1 MLLASE
7 VSSADA
13 LQARIRALCASGRA
27 ELVQEVP
34 PDAWRCKTLVVS
46 TQALEGA
53 EKDAGAQTAVLV
65 VLRLEQR
72 LSLPKLKQ
80 LLKPQRLKILGLAS
94 PREAEDV
101 IGCSM
106 GLVPPV
112 CIEPARRVI
121 LDTHL
126 FQAGT
131 SPAAGPR
138 LVLGAADEEMHL
150 AMSPRELL
158 LETEACIAEIS
169 DSGPD
174 TALPE
179 FPLRAG
185 RGNVVHVVA
194 LVAAVRRLSRQL
206 LFADLLPAG
215 SPKDG
220 ERSVWLSPDGSGK
233 LVRLQLLLGRS
244 LAERLGGDGLS
255 AVVKRLRP
263 MQLVYVAGR
272 LQLEEPGEQCGKATP
287 AAPTE
292 VRKIREA
299 QLSNG
304 IVDMAEQIRILEEV
318 HLPSELSGSA
328 RQVGVKKE
336 LPPTAHAP
344 DSGLPTLPLALPQR
358 AVHVVTDLQGVELLE
373 NVLRERLSGSGDVDP
388 HDGMASKESTVF
400 TPLLP
405 VMGVDAEW
413 QPRTSHGLALFQMAF
428 RRSVF
433 LLDMVALTR
442 QDPLRGRVAELI
454 KEALEAEHLYKVGFN
469 LEVDLQRLHAVL
481 PETSCAVN
489 LIDLRDLH
497 AVALP
502 NAPSKPLSLTGM
514 VKEVFGLPLDK
525 TCQVSDWQ
533 KRPLTPEQLDY
544 AAQDAH
550 VCVRLFDSL
559 CYNHATVATQ
569 VLQPVL
575 RGMVRTW
582 PREKEPAIVRTA
594 DRRATEWDSVQQGAQ
609 LQLVPKEGKGAGRP
623 TAQRRDF
630 AFQEVAQRHVGHWRF
645 LAKAE
650 GDFRSQALASELRRW
665 GDPDPRIWI
674 SGDHTRLDANRFFA
688 LDARPAEGTL
698 LFQLGPAE
706 GTLLPQEK
714 SAGSNVNYGVPM
726 VRQLGKNYAPGH
738 IATRQAAGAAR
749 VRFSEKSESMMPAA
763 AALAS
768 WFWGTYAFSS
778 EDVFGDATAAYRVL
792 TPREELPTQ
801 RQIECLRWVVTE
813 RGGLD
818 FLVVDAM
825 SLMVPSYR
833 LPEQLRLARVQLCVG
848 LFLFSP
854 AAVQPHEA
862 AERGRGRPRKG
873 TAVVVQGTGKS
884 GQCRQVAVLDD
895 LKAVRKQVEAEMTH
909 YERLNF
915 TGEGPLSWW
924 RGHQGQMPELAQ
936 FAQAALGV
944 PGSSAALE
952 RLFSKAGLFITRRRP
967 RLKPGTVGVPSSLQT
982 WLHGQQR
989 LEPHA
994 PIPLAS
1000 DGEGDPE
1007 RVELQL
1013 LKRRWAITVT
1023 TEVQSLEISTHP
1035 LCRLLD
1041 FTVQVAEALQLPD
1054 AVRPVLSF
1062 QGQRLPCDDTSLRD
1076 MDLEAGSC
1084 VRVTSTEKLPLV
1096 ALGTGP
1102 ETSQRSDFLESS
1114 ASVGLLDECQD
1125 GQLLLYPGDFSMIGS
1140 AQTIFP
1146 GKARKSS
1153 SVMVLPE
1160 VLNSQECRDIMA
1172 RCRLATPTAG
1182 PFISSALSNC
1192 RPLGFGCAQGD
1203 WELAGFNCCFR
1214 VTSYGSG
1221 GFLKAHRDAPY
1232 TPNAHQRSLCT
1243 LLIPLCSIGK
1253 TRFYDPKE
1261 DIDTRGMSLQE
1272 ELDAR
1277 GGLLSGFSFEDVD
1290 LCSGHALIFGHEV
1303 LHEGLSPESSDTKV
1317 MLRTDV
1323 MVSRKPP
1330 PEGLQWTPVERSDQ
1344 AAALRHFRAALRAE
1358 LEKRDSTELYERAQS
1373 YRFHHPDTEPLAS
1386 GSVGVQSGEQSRG
1399 IGEANGERGAFV
1411 EALAN
1416 QMLEACGADF
1426 IMPEIAYLQG
1436 PVAAFRLKPSDSLGT
1451 SSGSPAASPTGT
1463 VGHLRVAALYALH
1476 LLGHHAYEPSERQAL
1491 YTANF
1496 DPKTQTVT
1504 AVPLRK
1510 LLEDVFHSRSC
1521 HGAVYNVLAAN
1532 STSSEDFEKAVDR
1545 THMALNHAAPSVGID
1560 VLASLKS
1567 EAYAK
1572 SFRGD
1577 LREKARPAYTL
1588 PDFTKQVQ
1596 ASYIARADSPQK
1608 LARTESQPMA
1618 YLQQLLGEKS
1628 HLPGLDIVAVAS
1640 GDDFH
1645 LCEDWRVSCYCGGCD
1660 KEEPEPQVE
1669 VVSRPMNHLVF
1680 DFNSHQIQV
1689 QEWKEAQETHGF
1701 FDPCLLWTELAWCLQ
1716 SVHPSNPLAAPWS
1729 ITFHV
1734 TDGTMT
1740 LTRQGS
1746 MVAVF
1751 LEKSLLKSV
1760 SLSEMRFDDQGFLQW
1775 PLMPDAL
1782 GSRVKVPPESQD
1794 ALRRFLNSSY
1804 DCSKLAEQVSCEE
1817 AISLS
1822 NKAARLLERGLA
1834 SWEPQ
1839 GYIYMK
1845 KRKDFGRY
1853 CNFDTV
1859 EVASWEFG
1867 MMRVFHNIPE
1877 FSEHSVNTARVKTHA
1892 RVMTHVEG
1900 GWPKEI
1906 DYSEAQ
1912 DTLKYRKRLEKE
1924 RSSPLLPD
1932 STRSTAGRDPAYI
1945 SAVRQLTKQT
1955 IPCLEMNNTIDLFEI
1970 YFQDEE
1976 PDHMP
1981 EILNLKTIALFKD
1994 PSDEARSV
2002 TKIGWHP
2009 EGPTKLVGSYSNL
2022 RFQRMSEDMPMASF
2036 IWDISERNVPLM
2048 ELRATSPLI
2057 CCQYNQKNPDWLLG
2071 GSYSGLIN
2079 HYDLRKGPSPCM
2091 KSSVE
2096 VGHYDP
2102 VYDVVWLQSKT
2113 GTECASVSSD
2123 GRLLFWDVR
2132 KLNEVSD
2139 ECVLTDGNKESPKTL
2154 GGVSLEWMQEAGPT
2168 KFLVGSEHGIILS
2181 CTKRPKKQV
2190 EIGTWFGSEDRG
2202 GYGKHFGPVYSV
2214 KRNPFHVKFFLSV
2227 GDWCGKMWMEELKG
2241 PMLQTPYYPAFISA
2255 AAWSPTRAGV
2265 FFLARQDGR
2274 LDVWDYFYRMN
2285 EVALTQQ
2292 VSDRALTSLNVQSHG
2307 RLAAVGDAGGVITL
2321 LQLCDGLVE
2330 PGPNEKNAIGWM
2342 FDRETK
2348 REKALDQIKKQGG
2361 GPKKDDKEGATGTS
2375 IDKTKYQEREKAF
2388 FTEPL
2393 GGS

>member
-1 MLLASE
+1 MAPCWCGRPCTSE
-7 VSSADA
+7 NDTAWENDRVREVLFVTPALSGSERFEAQERFAGHRWFLTAFGLWSSRTTPEPGEFGVYFRSRNGRVSSADA

-72 LSLPKLKQ
+72 LSLPKLKPGQ

-106 GLVPPV
+106 G
-112 CIEPARRVI
+112 A
-121 LDTHL
+121 T
-126 FQAGT
+126 AGKGGGWSVESPEGGSTEWIACSSEGSTERMDVRT

-185 RGNVVHVVA
+185 RGNTAAQRITLNNNFFQVTVSNVVHVVA

-609 LQLVPKEGKGAGRP
+609 LQLVPKEGKGAGRNGKGKSKGRQWRP
-623 TAQRRDF
+623 SA
-630 AFQEVAQRHVGHWRF
+630 EVAQRHVGHWRF

-650 GDFRSQALASELRRW
+650 GDFRIVLSDR
-665 GDPDPRIWI
+665 
-674 SGDHTRLDANRFFA
+674 
-688 LDARPAEGTL
+688 GTL

-714 SAGSNVNYGVPM
+714 RWLQCELRGPDGE
-726 VRQLGKNYAPGH
+726 
-738 IATRQAAGAAR
+738 AAGAAR
-749 VRFSEKSESMMPAA
+749 VRFSEKSESMM
-763 AALAS
+763 
-768 WFWGTYAFSS
+768 YAFSS

-792 TPREELPTQ
+792 TPRE
-801 RQIECLRWVVTE
+801 
-813 RGGLD
+813 
-818 FLVVDAM
+818 
-825 SLMVPSYR
+825 
-833 LPEQLRLARVQLCVG
+833 
-848 LFLFSP
+848 
-854 AAVQPHEA
+854 
-862 AERGRGRPRKG
+862 
-873 TAVVVQGTGKS
+873 
-884 GQCRQVAVLDD
+884 
-895 LKAVRKQVEAEMTH
+895 
-909 YERLNF
+909 
-915 TGEGPLSWW
+915 
-924 RGHQGQMPELAQ
+924 
-936 FAQAALGV
+936 
-944 PGSSAALE
+944 
-952 RLFSKAGLFITRRRP
+952 
-967 RLKPGTVGVPSSLQT
+967 
-982 WLHGQQR
+982 
-989 LEPHA
+989 
-994 PIPLAS
+994 
-1000 DGEGDPE
+1000 
-1007 RVELQL
+1007 
-1013 LKRRWAITVT
+1013 
-1023 TEVQSLEISTHP
+1023 
-1035 LCRLLD
+1035 
-1041 FTVQVAEALQLPD
+1041 
-1054 AVRPVLSF
+1054 
-1062 QGQRLPCDDTSLRD
+1062 
-1076 MDLEAGSC
+1076 
-1084 VRVTSTEKLPLV
+1084 
-1096 ALGTGP
+1096 
-1102 ETSQRSDFLESS
+1102 
-1114 ASVGLLDECQD
+1114 
-1125 GQLLLYPGDFSMIGS
+1125 
-1140 AQTIFP
+1140 
-1146 GKARKSS
+1146 
-1153 SVMVLPE
+1153 
-1160 VLNSQECRDIMA
+1160 
-1172 RCRLATPTAG
+1172 
-1182 PFISSALSNC
+1182 
-1192 RPLGFGCAQGD
+1192 
-1203 WELAGFNCCFR
+1203 
-1214 VTSYGSG
+1214 
-1221 GFLKAHRDAPY
+1221 
-1232 TPNAHQRSLCT
+1232 
-1243 LLIPLCSIGK
+1243 
-1253 TRFYDPKE
+1253 
-1261 DIDTRGMSLQE
+1261 
-1272 ELDAR
+1272 
-1277 GGLLSGFSFEDVD
+1277 
-1290 LCSGHALIFGHEV
+1290 
-1303 LHEGLSPESSDTKV
+1303 
-1317 MLRTDV
+1317 
-1323 MVSRKPP
+1323 
-1330 PEGLQWTPVERSDQ
+1330 
-1344 AAALRHFRAALRAE
+1344 
-1358 LEKRDSTELYERAQS
+1358 
-1373 YRFHHPDTEPLAS
+1373 
-1386 GSVGVQSGEQSRG
+1386 
-1399 IGEANGERGAFV
+1399 
-1411 EALAN
+1411 
-1416 QMLEACGADF
+1416 
-1426 IMPEIAYLQG
+1426 
-1436 PVAAFRLKPSDSLGT
+1436 
-1451 SSGSPAASPTGT
+1451 
-1463 VGHLRVAALYALH
+1463 
-1476 LLGHHAYEPSERQAL
+1476 
-1491 YTANF
+1491 
-1496 DPKTQTVT
+1496 
-1504 AVPLRK
+1504 
-1510 LLEDVFHSRSC
+1510 
-1521 HGAVYNVLAAN
+1521 
-1532 STSSEDFEKAVDR
+1532 
-1545 THMALNHAAPSVGID
+1545 
-1560 VLASLKS
+1560 
-1567 EAYAK
+1567 
-1572 SFRGD
+1572 
-1577 LREKARPAYTL
+1577 
-1588 PDFTKQVQ
+1588 
-1596 ASYIARADSPQK
+1596 
-1608 LARTESQPMA
+1608 
-1618 YLQQLLGEKS
+1618 
-1628 HLPGLDIVAVAS
+1628 
-1640 GDDFH
+1640 
-1645 LCEDWRVSCYCGGCD
+1645 
-1660 KEEPEPQVE
+1660 
-1669 VVSRPMNHLVF
+1669 
-1680 DFNSHQIQV
+1680 
-1689 QEWKEAQETHGF
+1689 
-1701 FDPCLLWTELAWCLQ
+1701 
-1716 SVHPSNPLAAPWS
+1716 
-1729 ITFHV
+1729 
-1734 TDGTMT
+1734 
-1740 LTRQGS
+1740 
-1746 MVAVF
+1746 
-1751 LEKSLLKSV
+1751 
-1760 SLSEMRFDDQGFLQW
+1760 
-1775 PLMPDAL
+1775 
-1782 GSRVKVPPESQD
+1782 
-1794 ALRRFLNSSY
+1794 
-1804 DCSKLAEQVSCEE
+1804 AEQVSCEE

-1859 EVASWEFG
+1859 EAKILGQVEKQPSCGDMYVEQTIINAATWFWCGAALAKSEQRTDIVF
-1867 MMRVFHNIPE
+1867 MTVFHNIPE

-2265 FFLARQDGR
+2265 PWSGSWVQLDLRAIEVRSTKSSCWDGFELAKVQYFWVFFLARQDGR